1 MIVTN
6 NTRIEFLMNK
16 LNKDLSP
23 TGIIQLDGILSG
35 DNTISP
41 EMYQYYRNLN
51 ERKIIINDDITS
63 SLLEY
68 AIMPLI
74 EMDNDG
80 TGKPIHIYLQ
90 TCGGSLT
97 DGFVLCDII
106 DNIKTPLV
114 IEVIGYAY
122 SMGGIIL
129 MSGYK
134 NDNVRKI
141 CHKHSTALLH
151 AGSYYLEGN
160 ANSVKDQF
168 HFNEKMEEQ
177 IRDYTLS
184 HSKIT
189 NEEYERMDRYEW
201 YLLSDEMLK
210 YGLVDEIIDV

>member
-1 MIVTN
+1 MTVIN
-6 NTRIEFLMNK
+6 NARIEFLMNK

-51 ERKIIINDDITS
+51 ERKIIINDEITS

-68 AIMPLI
+68 VITPLI

-80 TGKPIHIYLQ
+80 TGKSIHIYLQ
-90 TCGGSLT
+90 TIGGSLT

-106 DNIKTPLV
+106 DNIKTPLT
-114 IEVIGYAY
+114 IEVLGYAY

-134 NDNVRKI
+134 NDHVHKI

-189 NEEYERMDRYEW
+189 NKEYERMDRYEW

-210 YGLVDEIIDV
+210 YGLVDEIIGV

>member
-1 MIVTN
+1 
-6 NTRIEFLMNK
+6 MNK
-16 LNKDLSP
+16 FNKDLSP
-23 TGIIQLDGILSG
+23 TGVIQLEGILNG

-51 ERKIIINDDITS
+51 ERKIIINDEITS

-68 AIMPLI
+68 VITPLI

-80 TGKPIHIYLQ
+80 TGKSIHIYLQ
-90 TCGGSLT
+90 TIGGSLT

-106 DNIKTPLV
+106 DNIKTPLT
-114 IEVIGYAY
+114 IEVLGYAY

-134 NDNVRKI
+134 NDNVHKI

-151 AGSYYLEGN
+151 AGSFYLEGN

-189 NEEYERMDRYEW
+189 NEDYERMDRYEW
-201 YLLSDEMLK
+201 YMLSDEMLK
-210 YGLVDEIIDV
+210 YGLVDEVIGA